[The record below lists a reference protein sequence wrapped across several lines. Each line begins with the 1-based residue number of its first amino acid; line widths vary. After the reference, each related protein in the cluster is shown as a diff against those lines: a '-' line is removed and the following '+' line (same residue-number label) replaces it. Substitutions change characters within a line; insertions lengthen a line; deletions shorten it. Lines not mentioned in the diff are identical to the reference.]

1 MKILMSSHYF
11 LPSIGGLENVS
22 AMLAEE
28 FVRKGHKVRL
38 VTQTTTNGTDRS
50 PFQVFRQPSAS
61 TLLAL
66 THWSDVYLQNS
77 VSLRTAWPLVFLRR
91 PWVVVHQTW
100 IPRSGPGAL
109 HGRLKHFFLR
119 FATSVSISH
128 DVAGHIRQPSVV
140 IPNPYDNAVFYEMP
154 TMTTTKILSLWGD
167 WSLKRERIYCYERL
181 LDSNPW
187 TCARN

>member
-28 FVRKGHKVRL
+28 FVRKGHEVRL

-50 PFQVFRQPSAS
+50 SFQVFRRPSTS

-66 THWSDVYLQNS
+66 THWSDIYLQNS
-77 VSLRTAWPLVFLRR
+77 VSLRTAWPLVFVRR
-91 PWVVVHQTW
+91 PWVVAHQTW

-128 DVAGHIRQPSVV
+128 DVANHVARPSVV
-140 IPNPYDNAVFYEMP
+140 IPHPYDDGVFHEIP
-154 TMTTTKILSLWGD
+154 TVTRDKDLVFVG
-167 WSLKRERIYCYERL
+167 RL
-181 LDSNPW
+181 VSQKGTDLLL
-187 TCARN
+187 